1 MREAKSIELEK
12 GRSLHCVTDGSGPD
26 VVLLHGALAT
36 SHDWISG
43 PFDAIEAEG
52 CRVMA
57 IDRPGRGLSR
67 RPRFEGTPRDQAR
80 QIKQAFDALGIGRP
94 LLVGHSFGGLV
105 SLAFAE
111 LFPESVAGLVL
122 VAPVAFPEPRPLEHS
137 FLAPRSVPFLGP
149 FASVLAG
156 ATIDPPVLKMIQR
169 QMFSPEPVPEHWE
182 RSFPYDQ
189 LLDPAAMV
197 FEGEDMAATLPLS
210 PAGIIDLGRI
220 RAPTWI
226 LAGAADQ
233 IVRPELQAKPLARLL
248 PQTKL
253 QEVEGVGH
261 MLHHARPELVVSAIR
276 EALAAAG

>member
-1 MREAKSIELEK
+1 
-12 GRSLHCVTDGSGPD
+12 
-26 VVLLHGALAT
+26 
-36 SHDWISG
+36 
-43 PFDAIEAEG
+43 
-52 CRVMA
+52 
-57 IDRPGRGLSR
+57 
-67 RPRFEGTPRDQAR
+67 
-80 QIKQAFDALGIGRP
+80 
-94 LLVGHSFGGLV
+94 
-105 SLAFAE
+105 
-111 LFPESVAGLVL
+111 
-122 VAPVAFPEPRPLEHS
+122 
-137 FLAPRSVPFLGP
+137 
-149 FASVLAG
+149 VLAD
-156 ATIDPPVLKMIQR
+156 ATIDLPVLKMIQR

-248 PQTKL
+248 PQAKL

-261 MLHHARPELVVSAIR
+261 MLHHVRPELVVATVR
-276 EALAAAG
+276 EALATAA